1 VSKKVIVTNFTALK
15 GKYGPAGVTKIK
27 AALNGVVAADKAR
40 GLTTSVVDV
49 ANSTAMRKVGGRE
62 VTAPANARQ
71 NKRAVDAVY
80 RASAP
85 EYLLLL
91 GAPDVIPHVD
101 LLNPVAGG
109 DDPDRL
115 VPADLPYA
123 CEAPYSQQ
131 AKDFIGPTRVVG
143 RLPDVTG
150 AKDPAYLLG
159 LLDVA
164 AKWQSRPAS
173 SYQSVLGISA
183 AVWKGS
189 TALSLKK
196 VFGAAGKVKL
206 VPPKGPGWTVAEL
219 AALSHFINCHGAEV
233 DPHYYGQQGWN
244 YPVAHDAA
252 WVKGKIKEG
261 TVASV
266 ECCYGAQLYDP
277 AKEPGKQIGIG
288 NTYLAG
294 RAYGFF
300 GSTTIAYG
308 PADGNGAADLIC
320 QFLLQRVLGGASL
333 GRAALEARQQFAQGA
348 ASLDPVDLKTL
359 VQMNLL
365 GDPSV
370 QPVAKTT
377 PHVLVSA
384 KAVRGSSLEAASIE
398 AARADRRQQLFARG
412 ISISETQSVASHDE
426 TAKPGAGALKT
437 MRRLAKEHDLGDAA
451 IRSYRIERPSLPR
464 ASTAKRAFG
473 ISALIAPPSNF
484 HLIVGRQAGSR
495 SSRC

>member
-1 VSKKVIVTNFTALK
+1 MSKKVIVTNFTALK
-15 GKYGPAGVTKIK
+15 GKYGPAGVTRIK
-27 AALNGVVAADKAR
+27 AALNGVIAADAAR
-40 GLTTSVVDV
+40 GFQTSVVDV
-49 ANSTAMRKVGGRE
+49 ANATAMRKAGGRE
-62 VTAPANARQ
+62 VTAPGNPRQ
-71 NKRAVDAVY
+71 NKRAVDAIY

-91 GAPDVIPHVD
+91 GAPDVIPHID
-101 LLNPVAGG
+101 LLNPLFGG
-109 DDPDRL
+109 DDPDKFA
-115 VPADLPYA
+115 PADLPYA
-123 CEAPYSQQ
+123 CEAPYSRQV
-131 AKDFIGPTRVVG
+131 KDFIGPTRVVG
-143 RLPDVTG
+143 RIPDVTG

-164 AKWQSRPAS
+164 ATWKSRPAS
-173 SYQSVLGISA
+173 AYKGVLGISA

-189 TALSLKK
+189 TALSLKN
-196 VFGAAGKVKL
+196 VFGAAAKTRL
-206 VPPKGPGWTVAEL
+206 VPPKGPQWTATEL

-233 DPHYYGQQGWN
+233 DPHYYGQLGSN

-288 NTYLAG
+288 NAYLAN

-320 QFLLQRVLGGASL
+320 QFFLKRVLGGSSL
-333 GRAALEARQQFAQGA
+333 GRAALEARQRFAQGA

-370 QPVAKTT
+370 HPVARTT
-377 PHVLVSA
+377 PHVVVSA
-384 KAVRGSSLEAASIE
+384 KAMQRAVPGHRHRRSNPRGSSPAALCP
-398 AARADRRQQLFARG
+398 RNVH
-412 ISISETQSVASHDE
+412 QS
-426 TAKPGAGALKT
+426 
-437 MRRLAKEHDLGDAA
+437 DA
-451 IRSYRIERPSLPR
+451 
-464 ASTAKRAFG
+464 
-473 ISALIAPPSNF
+473 
-484 HLIVGRQAGSR
+484 VGRQPRRHRQA
-495 SSRC
+495 RCRGAQDDAATGQGA